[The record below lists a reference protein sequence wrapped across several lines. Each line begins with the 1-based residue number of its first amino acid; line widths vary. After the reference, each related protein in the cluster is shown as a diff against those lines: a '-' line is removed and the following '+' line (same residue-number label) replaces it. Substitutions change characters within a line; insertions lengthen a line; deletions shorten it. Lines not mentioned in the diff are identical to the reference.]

1 MNTKK
6 ADISQIRKYLNG
18 ELDAKAMHRLE
29 REALDDPFLMDAIEG
44 FETAPKDQQANLAKL
59 TERLQQRIEPK
70 KGRVF
75 SWQIWSIAA
84 SVVVVLTIGALW
96 LRKAPVTEK
105 TADQQLATLKKDKTQ
120 VELKDTIAAVKP
132 VAVMQAPLLTQ
143 NAKKTTVVKPG
154 NKSVYQD
161 EISSGD
167 NNTVASLPPAPVS
180 AVAKPKEQTDDDKEV
195 VSASEIVASNY
206 TETPK
211 AKNNND
217 SLAALAKKAR
227 DKASAPLEYK
237 LQGNVGGLTVV
248 TSKDSKTQFG
258 YASINGIILAKPDGA
273 PVIGAAIRI
282 EGTNKSTVTDVN
294 GHFSMPA
301 SSNKQTLAIASIG
314 YLPKQ
319 VSVKG
324 GDSLKVEL
332 NPADGA
338 LNEVVVGYGTAK
350 KEADVNAHPQGNMSA
365 LKKYLQTNAVLPAG
379 EVIGTVS
386 VTFTVN
392 GDGSLSDFKIKKSL
406 TPTADQKAIDL
417 IKTGPTWMGNSTGKP
432 EEVTVKVKFQQQK

>member
-1 MNTKK
+1 VNTKK
-6 ADISQIRKYLNG
+6 ADILQIRKYLNG
-18 ELDAKAMHRLE
+18 ELDAKAMHKLE

-44 FETAPKDQQANLAKL
+44 FETAPKDQQANLANL
-59 TERLQQRIEPK
+59 TERLQQRIEQPK

-75 SWQIWSIAA
+75 SWQAWSIAA
-84 SVVVVLTIGALW
+84 SVLVILTIGGLW
-96 LRKAPVTEK
+96 LRKTPGTEK

-120 VELKDTIAAVKP
+120 VELKDTITPAKP
-132 VAVMQAPLLTQ
+132 VTVIQAPLLTQ
-143 NAKKTTVVKPG
+143 NAKQYKALKPG

-167 NNTVASLPPAPVS
+167 NNVVASLPPAPVS
-180 AVAKPKEQTDDDKEV
+180 AAAKAKEQTEDDKEV

-206 TETPK
+206 TESK
-211 AKNNND
+211 EKNNSD

-227 DKASAPLEYK
+227 EKASAPTEYK
-237 LQGNVGGLTVV
+237 LKGNVGGLTVV

-258 YASINGIILAKPDGA
+258 FTSINGIIIAKPDGA
-273 PVIGAAIRI
+273 PVIGAAVRI

-294 GHFSMPA
+294 GYFSMPA

-338 LNEVVVGYGTAK
+338 LNEVVVGYGAVK
-350 KEADVNAHPQGNMSA
+350 KEAVVNAHPQGNMSA
-365 LKKYLQTNAVLPAG
+365 LKKYLQANAVLPNG
-379 EVIGTVS
+379 EVTGTVS

-392 GDGSLSDFKIKKSL
+392 GDGSLSDFKTKKSL
-406 TPTADQKAIDL
+406 APAADQKAIDL
-417 IKTGPTWMGNSTGKP
+417 IKAGPTWVGNSTGKP